1 MNRVRYCDP
10 LCKQIVV
17 PDNVEAFLDEYR
29 ALRIKYGF
37 ELYWN
42 DHNSIALIVSDDM
55 GDDALECASLD
66 IKFTD
71 VQDPPEHKYL
81 YPPAPSTTTKAF
93 MSYVQYKANFNPVGT
108 AGEMLDFRQ
117 WCAHRNGRAYWLL
130 TPHIYAGAS
139 QPPGA

>member
-10 LCKQIVV
+10 LCKKIVV

-42 DHNSIALIVSDDM
+42 DHDSIALIVSDDM
-55 GDDALECASLD
+55 GNDALECASLD

-81 YPPAPSTTTKAF
+81 HPPAMGKMTEAF
-93 MSYVQYKANFNPVGT
+93 LRYVQYKANFIALHSEDEP
-108 AGEMLDFRQ
+108 LDFRQ
-117 WCAHRNGRAYWLL
+117 YCAHLHGRAYWLL
-130 TPHIYAGAS
+130 TPHIQAGV